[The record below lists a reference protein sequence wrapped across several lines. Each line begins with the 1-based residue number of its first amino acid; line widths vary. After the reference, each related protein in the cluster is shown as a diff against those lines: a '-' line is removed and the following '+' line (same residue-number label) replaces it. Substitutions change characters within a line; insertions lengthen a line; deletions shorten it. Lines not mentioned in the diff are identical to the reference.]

1 MEDIK
6 LQINKQDL
14 YKRLKT
20 EIKGSNSDI
29 IANAIVDTLES
40 DQEALGKIFMAS
52 LGIEPADG
60 EYKEGQKVLV
70 EVGTL
75 SDWMFDKEKMT
86 SENMITKDELMA
98 VDIIKYNKYT
108 SRYTV
113 QYQYIKSDDSRHIDK
128 NIISHYSIQ
137 GLLEDWYILTK

>member
-6 LQINKQDL
+6 LQINKEDL

-75 SDWMFDKEKMT
+75 SDWM
-86 SENMITKDELMA
+86 L
-98 VDIIKYNKYT
+98 IKRK
-108 SRYTV
+108 
-113 QYQYIKSDDSRHIDK
+113 
-128 NIISHYSIQ
+128 
-137 GLLEDWYILTK
+137 